1 MTTKIINIKEYR
13 DNITSLWKEAKAK
26 KIKYIVL
33 VHSKPAF
40 EVKPLND
47 DFMIDEVEIVPTAA
61 EIKAYRHAMADFTKN
76 KNKFVDG
83 GKFLNKLIKKKH
95 V

>member
-1 MTTKIINIKEYR
+1 MTTKILNIKEYR
-13 DNITSLWKEAKAK
+13 DNITSLWKEAKAR

-47 DFMIDEVEIVPTAA
+47 DFIIEEVEETPSVA
-61 EIKAYRHAMADFTKN
+61 EIKAYRKAMSDFIKN
-76 KNKFVDG
+76 KNKFAKG
-83 GKFLNKLIKKKH
+83 EEFLKKIIKK
-95 V
+95 